1 MYFAALLLL
10 GHDSGKLFYAGK
22 YPTQVVCPVSG
33 LVVGFYGKGDT
44 YDRVFT
50 SMGSSYEECRA
61 ECVGLHLCL
70 VPGVT
75 EIFGYSG
82 AQAKDIK
89 YANWVSMILSGLKE
103 FSPVGGEWEQSH
115 S

>member
-1 MYFAALLLL
+1 M
-10 GHDSGKLFYAGK
+10 
-22 YPTQVVCPVSG
+22 
-33 LVVGFYGKGDT
+33 VVGFYGKGDT
-44 YDRVFT
+44 YDRAFT

-82 AQAKDIK
+82 AQAEDIK

-103 FSPVGGEWEQSH
+103 FSPAGGEWEQSH

>member
-1 MYFAALLLL
+1 M
-10 GHDSGKLFYAGK
+10 
-22 YPTQVVCPVSG
+22 SG
-33 LVVGFYGKGDT
+33 LAVGFYGKGDT
-44 YDRVFT
+44 DDRAFT
-50 SMGSSYEECRA
+50 SMGSSYEKCRA

-89 YANWVSMILSGLKE
+89 YANWVSMIMSGLKE
-103 FSPVGGEWEQSH
+103 FSPAGGEWEQSH

>member
-33 LVVGFYGKGDT
+33 LAVGFYGKGDT
-44 YDRVFT
+44 YDRAFT

-61 ECVGLHLCL
+61 ECVVLHLCL

>member
-1 MYFAALLLL
+1 MVTTPASCSTLAN
-10 GHDSGKLFYAGK
+10 
-22 YPTQVVCPVSG
+22 TQYRFVCPVSG
-33 LVVGFYGKGDT
+33 LAVGFYGKGDT
-44 YDRVFT
+44 YDRAFT

-82 AQAKDIK
+82 AQAEDIK